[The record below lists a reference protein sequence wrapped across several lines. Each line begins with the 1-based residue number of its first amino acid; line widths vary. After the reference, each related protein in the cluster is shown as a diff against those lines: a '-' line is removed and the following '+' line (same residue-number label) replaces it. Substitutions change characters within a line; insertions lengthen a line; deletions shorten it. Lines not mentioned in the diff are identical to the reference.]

1 MENVEMQLNENYL
14 ARLEANTERRVEII
28 NDIAE
33 RTETDPLVVALAAC
47 RLGFE
52 VFDVGCEIAGK

>member
-33 RTETDPLVVALAAC
+33 RTETDPLVVALAA
-47 RLGFE
+47 LGFE
-52 VFDVGCEIAGK
+52 VFDVGCEIAGG